1 MIEQEANSSGRQY
14 SLVRLES
21 DEHAPTEWLQS
32 GHVLPLR
39 SGARDAD
46 TTRRR
51 LAASLLQGSPPS
63 SATSPTGGRH
73 AREAQSSSGAL
84 RPSTV
89 APTPARHAHNPL
101 DDDDLA
107 PLLQV
112 LPRTA
117 PASACTRRC
126 CVLVLG
132 CCLLVHPMR
141 SVCCCAQDAR
151 EEGQSPTYPE
161 SCAYDTVTCLPTTRH
176 CKHPGCSRLVCD
188 PCAQKMCPDG
198 ENENDYH
205 LCARHMPR
213 TDEEDEG
220 DYDSSDLFAWR
231 KGGHKF
237 L

>member
-1 MIEQEANSSGRQY
+1 MLPAGRIVVVIEQEANSSGRQY

-63 SATSPTGGRH
+63 PATSPTGGRH
-73 AREAQSSSGAL
+73 VREAQNSSGAL

-89 APTPARHAHNPL
+89 AATSTRHAHNPL

-126 CVLVLG
+126 CVLGSCRASDAQRLLLCAG
-132 CCLLVHPMR
+132 CAGRRAIADEAGDLCLRYQRLPANDPALQAPWLLPPSVRPMR
-141 SVCCCAQDAR
+141 TEDVSRRGER
-151 EEGQSPTYPE
+151 E
-161 SCAYDTVTCLPTTRH
+161 
-176 CKHPGCSRLVCD
+176 
-188 PCAQKMCPDG
+188 
-198 ENENDYH
+198 
-205 LCARHMPR
+205 
-213 TDEEDEG
+213 
-220 DYDSSDLFAWR
+220 
-231 KGGHKF
+231 
-237 L
+237 

>member
-161 SCAYDTVTCLPTTRH
+161 SCAYDTVTLTNSHHRAAG
-176 CKHPGCSRLVCD
+176 GCPSV
-188 PCAQKMCPDG
+188 
-198 ENENDYH
+198 
-205 LCARHMPR
+205 
-213 TDEEDEG
+213 
-220 DYDSSDLFAWR
+220 
-231 KGGHKF
+231 
-237 L
+237 

>member
-1 MIEQEANSSGRQY
+1 MPVGLHGSRQPREGPCGE
-14 SLVRLES
+14 L
-21 DEHAPTEWLQS
+21 APIAPAY
-32 GHVLPLR
+32 HRPR
-39 SGARDAD
+39 SG
-46 TTRRR
+46 
-51 LAASLLQGSPPS
+51 
-63 SATSPTGGRH
+63 GG
-73 AREAQSSSGAL
+73 AGTPF
-84 RPSTV
+84 RPSRG
-89 APTPARHAHNPL
+89 AARPPRPPDCHVRGLTEVWVGSQNQL
-101 DDDDLA
+101 MDDDLA
-107 PLLQV
+107 ALLQV

-117 PASACTRRC
+117 HAPACTRRRC
-126 CVLVLG
+126 VLG

-141 SVCCCAQDAR
+141 SVCCCAQGGR

-220 DYDSSDLFAWR
+220 DSDSSDLFAWR